1 MAKVSVILPVYN
13 TEKYLPRCLD
23 ALVNQTLEDL
33 EIIAV
38 DDGSTDHSPAVLK
51 KYAGIY
57 GDKIRIITKENEG
70 QAAARNMGIRAS
82 RGKYIG
88 FAD

>member
-1 MAKVSVILPVYN
+1 MNTGITTTNMKKRNNGDREKIMAKVSVILPVYN

-51 KYAGIY
+51 KYAGI
-57 GDKIRIITKENEG
+57 
-70 QAAARNMGIRAS
+70 
-82 RGKYIG
+82 
-88 FAD
+88 